1 MEENSIK
8 SKSILVPTDFSET
21 CDKALSQAI
30 DLAKETQSKVIALHV
45 CNVVDNP
52 DTNEILQNMLK
63 DTSISKHKHE
73 AIQRLIDISK
83 TDEGLV
89 ETIIREG
96 DIFHTI
102 SEIADE
108 KDIDMI
114 VLGTHGKK
122 GMQKVMG
129 SYALKVIDSTTKPV
143 VVIQD
148 NSNSST
154 FKNIVFPVNVHE
166 DDRQKAEAAV
176 QMFRQF
182 GSKIHVFVKDESLLE
197 YKKKREKIVHQLKEY
212 FNKYEVDY
220 KIIHHDDS
228 VGGFEKQVI
237 AYSKFIHADLI
248 MIVSNP
254 SMHLPVGGGK
264 EESLIF
270 NKLNI
275 PIMCVNARKYKS
287 GVVSPFSFGG
297 F

>member
-1 MEENSIK
+1 MEEVIK
-8 SKSILVPTDFSET
+8 SRSILVPTDFSET
-21 CDKALSQAI
+21 CDKALLHAI
-30 DLAKETQSKVIALHV
+30 DLAKETDSKVIALHICDEV
-45 CNVVDNP
+45 Q
-52 DTNEILQNMLK
+52 DTDVHVLLQDMLQ
-63 DTSISKHKHE
+63 DTSLSKHKHI
-73 AIQRLIDISK
+73 AIKRLIDL
-83 TDEGLV
+83 TDAKDSIV
-89 ETIIREG
+89 ETLIREG
-96 DIFHTI
+96 DIYHTI

-114 VLGTHGKK
+114 LLGTHGKK

-148 NSNSST
+148 ESSSKS
-154 FKNIVFPVNVHE
+154 FKNIVFPVNVHD

-176 QMFRQF
+176 QMFRLYK
-182 GSKIHVFVKDESLLE
+182 STIHLFVRDETMQE
-197 YKKKREKIVHQLKEY
+197 YKKKRETLLRQLKDY

-220 KIIHHDDS
+220 KVVHHAESAGD
-228 VGGFEKQVI
+228 FEKQVI
-237 AYSKFIHADLI
+237 AYSNYVHADLI

-270 NKLNI
+270 NKANI

-287 GVVSPFSFGG
+287 SSVTPFTMGL
-297 F
+297 